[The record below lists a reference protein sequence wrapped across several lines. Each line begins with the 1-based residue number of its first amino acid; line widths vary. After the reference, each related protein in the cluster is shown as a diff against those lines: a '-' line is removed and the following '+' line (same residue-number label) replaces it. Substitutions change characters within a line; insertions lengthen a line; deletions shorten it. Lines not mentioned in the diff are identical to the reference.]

1 MTRQKSFKRRV
12 RARMEKT
19 HESYTAARNQLLAK
33 SDAHAEDEAAEV
45 KPAAADSGVDPI
57 KWSDEAIVNNTGKN
71 WSEWF
76 ALLDAWGGVDRKH
89 GEIARWLSE
98 EHSVSGW
105 WAQSITV
112 GFEQARG
119 IRAPGQ
125 GSDGWFSISAS
136 KTVNVPAER
145 LFEAFADERLRD
157 QWLPG
162 AKMEVTTASPTKSF
176 RARWGDD
183 GSRIAVGFVPKG
195 EAKSVVGLAHEKLAT
210 AEDAKAAKAFWSE
223 QMKALK
229 QLLES

>member
-1 MTRQKSFKRRV
+1 MTKQKSFKRRV
-12 RARMEKT
+12 RSRMEKT
-19 HESYTAARNQLLAK
+19 HESYTAARHQLLAQSHS
-33 SDAHAEDEAAEV
+33 SDRA
-45 KPAAADSGVDPI
+45 AAADEPAPAVDSGVVPI
-57 KWSDEAIVNNTGKN
+57 KWSDEAIVNKTGKD

-76 ALLDAWGGVDRKH
+76 ALLDAWGGADRKH

-98 EHSVSGW
+98 EHSVTGW

-125 GSDGWFSISAS
+125 GSDGWYSISAS

-162 AKMEVTTASPTKSF
+162 AKLDVTTASSARSF

-183 GSRIAVGFVPKG
+183 GSRIAAGFISKG
-195 EAKSVVGLAHEKLAT
+195 DAKSLVGLAHEKLAT
-210 AEDAKAAKAFWSE
+210 AEEAKAAKAFWGE
-223 QMKALK
+223 RMQALK